1 MTVRRMKPDWM
12 PLAVLCATDRDGL
25 SAENAFVL
33 RDIVLAAT
41 PLDYQFLPGS
51 FLAFFAGDEDGKE
64 QAARLAD
71 DIKCRFTARGV
82 GSFEA
87 VIEVGPCLVVK
98 DGRGH
103 FATPPSGETV
113 RRAMRAVIVGAD
125 AHA

>member
-1 MTVRRMKPDWM
+1 MTVRRLKPDWM

-51 FLAFFAGDEDGKE
+51 FLAFFAGDEEGRG

-71 DIKCRFTARGV
+71 DIKYRFAARGV
-82 GSFEA
+82 ASFET
-87 VIEVGPCLVVK
+87 VIEVGPCQVVQ

-103 FATPPSGETV
+103 FAVPPSGETV
-113 RRAMRAVIVGAD
+113 RRAMRAAIVGTE
-125 AHA
+125 HA